1 MKSCEKKVHYSF
13 IILRLTNSV
22 YKDRNYILILINAKK
37 EINPIRNLFY
47 CYHNKGKKKLTVL
60 TKTALATILVIDWPL
75 TVTLECHA
83 LNEQTDQV
91 C

>member
-1 MKSCEKKVHYSF
+1 MKKITLFFYYFAFNKLC
-13 IILRLTNSV
+13 LRGQKLHTHTD
-22 YKDRNYILILINAKK
+22 YAKK

-47 CYHNKGKKKLTVL
+47 GYHDKGKKKLTVL